1 MQDKLHEAVVNLTAN
16 KVESNVR
23 LGPFIHAPGDGEE
36 IIAIEK
42 AMMEDEGVK
51 AEIAKLQ
58 LPEGAVVVSD
68 PWIYGMFPEARTLT
82 FVAPAVVLIWNISLT
97 YHRLRWCP

>member
-1 MQDKLHEAVVNLTAN
+1 MTSN

-42 AMMEDEGVK
+42 AMLEDEGVK
-51 AEIAKLQ
+51 AEIAKLK

-68 PWIYGMFPEARTLT
+68 PWIYGEPAPT
-82 FVAPAVVLIWNISLT
+82 F
-97 YHRLRWCP
+97 

>member
-1 MQDKLHEAVVNLTAN
+1 MSQDKLHEAVVNLSAN

-58 LPEGAVVVSD
+58 LPEGSVVVSD
-68 PWIYGMFPEARTLT
+68 PWIYGKSQGATP
-82 FVAPAVVLIWNISLT
+82 PPNSSLKQ
-97 YHRLRWCP
+97 HH